1 MKCKA
6 MEPDELYCGRRGP
19 KAKIWILQHLEN
31 KREGEE
37 EETEK
42 QRQRAGRNPEGGD
55 AAAKR
60 GWIFKGQLCQI
71 VLKDGEA

>member
-1 MKCKA
+1 

-19 KAKIWILQHLEN
+19 KAKKWIPQHLEN

-42 QRQRAGRNPEGGD
+42 QWPESRQKP
-55 AAAKR
+55 R
-60 GWIFKGQLCQI
+60 GW
-71 VLKDGEA
+71 